1 MTCHMRIVSLNNYSN
16 RHVLPVEASA
26 YKFGA
31 TAHAKLGQRDVA
43 RAPRARAAFFGD
55 GWRGLAHH
63 TQWTSGPPSPCS
75 RAGLYLFGDGGDDDD
90 VLRVSVSSLG

>member
-43 RAPRARAAFFGD
+43 RARRARAQRSSAMD
-55 GWRGLAHH
+55 VVVSRI
-63 TQWTSGPPSPCS
+63 TTSGPPSPCS
-75 RAGLYLFGDGGDDDD
+75 RAGLYLFGDGGGDD